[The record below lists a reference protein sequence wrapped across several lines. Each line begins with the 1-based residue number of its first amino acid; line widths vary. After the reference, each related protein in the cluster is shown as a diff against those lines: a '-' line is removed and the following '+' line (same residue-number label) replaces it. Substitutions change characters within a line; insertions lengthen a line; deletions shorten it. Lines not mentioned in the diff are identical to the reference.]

1 MEFSADNKEEVTV
14 SLSRIVFIECP
25 LCHKEVELKMWSS
38 INTLENPEYKDAV
51 RDMSAFE
58 FICPECGEKY
68 YLDYGFLYHQMEDK
82 IMIQY
87 IMAEEDEDSEETD
100 SFYDEDDEGEISD
113 FEKVLV
119 NRGYLYRVVFS
130 QAELLE
136 KLLIFD
142 SGLDDR
148 IIEFFKA
155 IAFAQ
160 YLKNHPGTIKNV
172 RLLYNY
178 EDGKHFTEI
187 FSGTSKVGVVD
198 LPMAYYEK
206 LKEKYSPYL
215 TDIRKDEPYID
226 MDWALHTLINLG
238 IKTV

>member
-1 MEFSADNKEEVTV
+1 M
-14 SLSRIVFIECP
+14 SLSRTVFIECP
-25 LCHKEVELKMWSS
+25 LCHKEVELIMWSS
-38 INTLENPEYKDAV
+38 INTLENPEYKDGV

-87 IMAEEDEDSEETD
+87 IMTEEDEDSEETD

-142 SGLDDR
+142 SGLD
-148 IIEFFKA
+148 
-155 IAFAQ
+155 
-160 YLKNHPGTIKNV
+160 
-172 RLLYNY
+172 
-178 EDGKHFTEI
+178 
-187 FSGTSKVGVVD
+187 
-198 LPMAYYEK
+198 
-206 LKEKYSPYL
+206 
-215 TDIRKDEPYID
+215 
-226 MDWALHTLINLG
+226 
-238 IKTV
+238 